1 MKVHYRKHCR
11 HGQTFIREEFM
22 KSGVARFVISSLL
35 LPAAIS
41 WADFKYS
48 ETTKIGG
55 GAMAGMVKFASSVSG
70 RTNQPL
76 QSTKYVKGN
85 RMRIENGDGSV
96 QIIDLDG
103 RRIISVDSARK
114 TYGVI
119 TFDEMRAQIQ
129 RMRQRLQA
137 AQEEKNAQFSVS
149 PKVQVTSTQNTR
161 SILGETT
168 REVQVKVDMDIQA
181 QSSDTSSGNVKGT
194 MTFENELWVAPSVRG
209 YDEVKEFYRRLAE
222 ELNWAPGGGATDD
235 PRMTKAMAE
244 TLKNSEALKGMPL
257 LKVLKLTPSGTSQTS
272 GRNPRG
278 TSSESS
284 DSTNS
289 NEALVKGLG
298 GIFGGKKK
306 DQAQNDDPSDSSLMT
321 TTMEVT
327 SFSGSALDS
336 QLFEIPSGYTQIQ
349 ANPNEVL
356 AGRRS
361 R

>member
-1 MKVHYRKHCR
+1 
-11 HGQTFIREEFM
+11 M
-22 KSGVARFVISSLL
+22 KSGVARFVLSSLL

-48 ETTKIGG
+48 ETTKISG

-85 RMRIENGDGSV
+85 RMRIENADGSA

-129 RMRQRLQA
+129 AMQQRLQA
-137 AQEEKNAQFSVS
+137 AQAEKNAQFSVS
-149 PKVQVTSTQNTR
+149 PKVQVTSTPNTR
-161 SILGETT
+161 SILGETA
-168 REVQVKVDMDIQA
+168 REVQVKVDMNMQA
-181 QSSDTSSGNVKGT
+181 QSSDRSSGNAQGT
-194 MTFENELWVAPSVRG
+194 MTLENELWIGG
-209 YDEVKEFYRRLAE
+209 YDEVKEFYRRMAE
-222 ELNWAPGGGATDD
+222 ELNWVPGGGATDD
-235 PRMTKAMAE
+235 PRMAKAMTE

-257 LKVLKLTPSGTSQTS
+257 LEVLKLKPSGTPQTS
-272 GRNPRG
+272 GSNAPG

-284 DSTNS
+284 ASTNS
-289 NEALVKGLG
+289 NQALVKGLG

-306 DQAQNDDPSDSSLMT
+306 KDQSQNDDPSHSSLMT

-327 SFSGSALDS
+327 SFSSSALDS
-336 QLFEIPSGYTQIQ
+336 HLFEIPAGYTQIQ

-356 AGRRS
+356 AGGRS